1 MVLGLPKVYR
11 INTNVK
17 SKIMLIMEIKFKQ
30 LLFTVQ
36 KRIRCNLEI
45 ANIWNEDY
53 ERFPTIC

>member
-30 LLFTVQ
+30 RTEAAIVHCPEKNTLQFRDR
-36 KRIRCNLEI
+36 KYLE
-45 ANIWNEDY
+45 
-53 ERFPTIC
+53 